1 MKNIQL
7 SSMKDRI
14 YYDAESAK
22 IVHKWNEKWSSFI
35 SREFNESENKFKYLL
50 TLGEAA
56 THFFREA
63 KLSDATIIKFE
74 RTEFKREVEVQTCI
88 FRFYYEG
95 EVLGVRVYTDNNQ
108 NPSRNKIIKIA
119 TYPVHI
125 FTKTEE
131 AQILL
136 DLFTSFQMHR
146 FADDLANILLEMS
159 KSGGNKL

>member
-35 SREFNESENKFKYLL
+35 SHEFNDSENKFKYLL

-56 THFFREA
+56 TYFLREA
-63 KLSDATIIKFE
+63 KLSDATIINFD
-74 RTEFKREVEVQTCI
+74 RTEFNREVEVQTCI
-88 FRFYYEG
+88 FRFYYQG

-108 NPSRNKIIKIA
+108 DPSHNKIIKIA

-125 FTKTEE
+125 FTKSKE

-136 DLFTSFQMHR
+136 DLLTSFQMLR
-146 FADDLANILLEMS
+146 FADDLANLLLEMS
-159 KSGGNKL
+159 